1 MLEFISTK
9 LETMYHYIEVAFR
22 GDSKLCSE
30 YHISCGTVRSCSADT
45 HNRILDFINTT
56 KGVLTYAIIERGVY
70 PFSHDKDVGF
80 LVIQKPLGILYSFG
94 LNIAHRNTEN
104 KEQLLKFVS
113 DSLNGEVKTYL
124 YDRNKPAINFL
135 LKNGYEVQGEVMDKE
150 DKVIILNLK
159 QCQLQQH

>member
-1 MLEFISTK
+1 MLEYISVR
-9 LETMYHYIEVAFR
+9 LETMYPYIEAAFR
-22 GDSKLCSE
+22 GDAKLCSE
-30 YHISCGTVRSCSADT
+30 YHISCGDTSSCSAHT
-45 HNRILDFINTT
+45 HNRILDFINST
-56 KGVLTYAIIERGVY
+56 KGVLTYAIL
-70 PFSHDKDVGF
+70 DKWKEVGF
-80 LVIQKPLGILYSFG
+80 VVLHKQLGILYSFG

-135 LKNGYEVQGEVMDKE
+135 LKNGYEIQGEMMDNN

-159 QCQLQQH
+159 QCQ